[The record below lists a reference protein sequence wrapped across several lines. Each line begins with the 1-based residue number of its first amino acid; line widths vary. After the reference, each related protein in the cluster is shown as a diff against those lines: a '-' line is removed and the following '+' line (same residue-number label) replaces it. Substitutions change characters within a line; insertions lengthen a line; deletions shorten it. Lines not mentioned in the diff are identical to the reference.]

1 MILTWTS
8 DMVDRNL
15 GPDREPFNRVSRKLG
30 VVEREE
36 EGDAAV
42 LVTEMPLLDGPVD
55 LSLGEL

>member
-1 MILTWTS
+1 
-8 DMVDRNL
+8 MVDRNF
-15 GPDREPFNRVSRKLG
+15 GPDREPFNRISRKLG

-42 LVTEMPLLDGPVD
+42 LVAEMPLLDGPVD